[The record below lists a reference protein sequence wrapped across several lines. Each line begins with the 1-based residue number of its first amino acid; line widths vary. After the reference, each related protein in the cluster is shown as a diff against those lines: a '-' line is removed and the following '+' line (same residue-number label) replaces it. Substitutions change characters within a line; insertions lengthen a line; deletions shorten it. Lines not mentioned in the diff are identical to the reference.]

1 MSLCADKHQ
10 NAVHPS
16 GPSKKAAPRGRA
28 PGNAKDGGSYDQLF
42 DEAFDSHMDEDLVLT
57 DPDRAPFCMVW
68 RNLTFVTKGKC
79 KSLIDGLTGFARSG
93 RVLSIMGPVGSGG
106 CTLLD
111 ALAHRSSHGSAS
123 GEILLGKRDLMP
135 FDVAYVPEIEEF
147 NPNLTVFE
155 QIELVGLLKCAN
167 SKAMYNR
174 LTTILRVTGMVK
186 KSTVKCGTLS
196 RVHLK
201 RVGVAMGLI
210 SNPSVLALE
219 RPTTTF
225 DNVAAVTLVQMLID
239 IAHSLNVAV
248 VMTVHRPSSMVFE
261 LLQDLY
267 ILGNGKLAYSGP
279 ATCMR
284 QYFRDL
290 GYLCPPKTSLSDF
303 AVDILSR
310 PPVYQTE
317 PWQLIYFQSN
327 FGRNMRIRI
336 TVCDQSSTGT
346 HPPNYPPSWSNRLS
360 YMTVF
365 FLKYYVRDRSLYL
378 FRILCLSLV
387 SLFYG
392 TLFIGLIPVTSKLS
406 LYRGVIVH
414 TSWIVLLSVV
424 LSSRVLVRDRKH
436 SLELVKSAA
445 CGVNMYCAAQFIA
458 SIPFNM
464 TAAITFQIPFY
475 FLSKLNPSFFVL
487 IYTSLVSCGHMLFVE
502 AIMLCAIQVFK
513 NAILSAKVAAF
524 VLVLQYLFSGY
535 FIAVDDTPAWVRW
548 ICFLVPTRYSFDGYL
563 HIILN
568 TQRFEV
574 SASPSLKLTG
584 AEVLLMMHTD
594 PQVEPYNSLL
604 VLCCWILLLRLCH
617 YLLFLRQLWPNLP
630 SRSKKPDRR
639 TLPCEGT
646 HALLCRMCTY
656 APYVLMVSISTLYL
670 KLD

>member
-1 MSLCADKHQ
+1 MSLCAEKHQ

-28 PGNAKDGGSYDQLF
+28 PGNAKDGSSYDQLF

-57 DPDRAPFCMVW
+57 DPDRAPFCLVW
-68 RNLTFVTKGKC
+68 RNLTFVIKGKS

-93 RVLSIMGPVGSGG
+93 RVMSIMGPVGAGG
-106 CTLLD
+106 CALLR
-111 ALAHRSSHGSAS
+111 ALAHRSSHGSTI
-123 GEILLGKRDLMP
+123 GEILIGKRDLSL
-135 FDVAYVPEIEEF
+135 FDVAFVPEIDEI

-155 QIELVGLLKCAN
+155 QIEMIGLLKCSN
-167 SKAMYNR
+167 SRAMYLR

-186 KSTVKCGTLS
+186 KATVRCGALS

-219 RPTTTF
+219 RPITTL
-225 DNVAAVTLVQMLID
+225 DNVAAVTLVQMLTD
-239 IAHSLNVAV
+239 LAHSLNVAV

-267 ILGNGKLAYSGP
+267 ILGAGKLAYSGP
-279 ATCMR
+279 ATCVR

-290 GYLCPPKTSLSDF
+290 GYLCPPKTSLCDF
-303 AVDILSR
+303 TVDILSR

-336 TVCDQSSTGT
+336 AVCDQSSTGT
-346 HPPNYPPSWSNRLS
+346 HSPNYPPSWSNRLS
-360 YMTVF
+360 HMTVF
-365 FLKYYVRDRSLYL
+365 FLKYYVRDRSFYL
-378 FRILCLSLV
+378 FRVLCLGLV
-387 SLFYG
+387 SFFYG
-392 TLFIGLIPVTSKLS
+392 TLFFGLSPQTSKLS
-406 LYRGVIVH
+406 FYRGAIVH
-414 TSWIVLLSVV
+414 TTWIVLLSVV
-424 LSSRVLVRDRKH
+424 LSSRLFVRDRKH
-436 SLELVKSAA
+436 SLELIKSAS
-445 CGVNMYCAAQFIA
+445 CRVDMYCAAQFIA

-464 TAAITFQIPFY
+464 TAAITFQLPFY

-487 IYTSLVSCGHMLFVE
+487 IYTALVSCGHMIFVE
-502 AIMLCAIQVFK
+502 AVMLCAIQLFK
-513 NAILSAKVAAF
+513 NAILSAKVVVF

-535 FIAVDDTPAWVRW
+535 FISVVDTPAWVRW

-563 HIILN
+563 YIILD

-574 SASPSLKLTG
+574 SASPSLKMTG
-584 AEVLLMMHTD
+584 GEVLVAIHTD
-594 PQVEPYNSLL
+594 PDVDPYNSLL
-604 VLCCWILLLRLCH
+604 ILCCWILLVRVCH
-617 YLLFLRQLWPNLP
+617 YLMLLKQMWPNLP

-646 HALLCRMCTY
+646 QRCSRMYMY
-656 APYVLMVSISTLYL
+656 APLIFS
-670 KLD
+670 

>member
-1 MSLCADKHQ
+1 MSLCADKHH

-79 KSLIDGLTGFARSG
+79 KSLLDGLTGFARSG
-93 RVLSIMGPVGSGG
+93 RVLSIMGPVGAGS
-106 CTLLD
+106 CTLLE

-123 GEILLGKRDLMP
+123 GEILIGKRDLLP
-135 FDVAYVPEIEEF
+135 YDVAYVPEIEEI

-155 QIELVGLLKCAN
+155 QIELIGLLKCYN
-167 SKAMYNR
+167 SRAMYLR

-186 KSTVKCGTLS
+186 KSTVKCGQLS

-219 RPTTTF
+219 RPITTL
-225 DNVAAVTLVQMLID
+225 DNVAAVILVQMLID
-239 IAHSLNVAV
+239 LAHALNVAV

-267 ILGNGKLAYSGP
+267 VLQTGKLAYSGP
-279 ATCMR
+279 ATCLR

-303 AVDILSR
+303 ALDILSR

-336 TVCDQSSTGT
+336 NVCDQSSTGT
-346 HPPNYPPSWSNRLS
+346 HSPNYPPTWSNRLS
-360 YMTVF
+360 HMTIF
-365 FLKYYVRDRSLYL
+365 FLKYYVRDRSFYL
-378 FRILCLSLV
+378 FRVLCLALV

-392 TLFIGLIPVTSKLS
+392 TLFIGLTPETGKLS
-406 LYRGVIVH
+406 YYRGAIVH
-414 TSWIVLLSVV
+414 TTWMVLLSVV
-424 LSSRVLVRDRKH
+424 LSSRLLVRDRKQ
-436 SLELVKSAA
+436 SLELIKSAT

-464 TAAITFQIPFY
+464 TAAITFQMPFY

-487 IYTSLVSCGHMLFVE
+487 IYTALVSCGHMLFVE
-502 AIMLCAIQVFK
+502 AILLCAIQRCK
-513 NAILSAKVAAF
+513 NAILSAKVAVF

-535 FIAVDDTPAWVRW
+535 FIAVLDMPQWVRW
-548 ICFLVPTRYSFDGYL
+548 ICYLTPTRYSFDGYL
-563 HIILN
+563 HIILD
-568 TQRFEV
+568 TQRFAV
-574 SASPSLKLTG
+574 TASPSLKMTG
-584 AEVLLMMHTD
+584 GEVLVAIHADSRL
-594 PQVEPYNSLL
+594 EPYNNLL
-604 VLCCWILLLRLCH
+604 ILCCWILLLRVVH
-617 YLLFLRQLWPNLP
+617 YVLLLRQMWPNLP

-639 TLPCEGT
+639 TLPSEGT
-646 HALLCRMCTY
+646 CAMLCRMY
-656 APYVLMVSISTLYL
+656 ALLVNS
-670 KLD
+670 